1 VYGSRSELTVFFLQK
16 GTVFRQA
23 GIDRYY
29 SSNISRFTSLFLPY
43 EFYIINQ
50 VDKIKEQMNK
60 PSIDQAG
67 KKEGSL

>member
-1 VYGSRSELTVFFLQK
+1 MNKMNVDKY
-16 GTVFRQA
+16 
-23 GIDRYY
+23 
-29 SSNISRFTSLFLPY
+29 NIFY
-43 EFYIINQ
+43 IFYIINQ